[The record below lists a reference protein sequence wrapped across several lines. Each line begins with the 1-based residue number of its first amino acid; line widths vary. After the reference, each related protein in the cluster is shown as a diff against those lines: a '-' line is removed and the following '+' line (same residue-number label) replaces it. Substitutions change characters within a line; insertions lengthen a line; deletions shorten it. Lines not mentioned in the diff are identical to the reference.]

1 MTQSAGPPSRRLEDL
16 GLDSRLVSMLRDDW
30 GIEELFPPQAEAL
43 PHALSGR
50 NVMLTIPT
58 ASGKSLVAHLAI
70 VHRLIG
76 DLEGARA
83 LYVVPLKALAMEKV
97 AELKE
102 IASAVGLR
110 VGLAIGDRG
119 SETGMIE
126 EADILVCT
134 SEKLDS
140 LLRTR
145 SDLMDRIG
153 IVVSDEFH
161 LLHDPGRGPTL
172 EVLLSR
178 IRHRRPDVQIIALS
192 ATVGNAAEMAKWLDS
207 ELIVSDWRPVTLR
220 YGTMTGLDAKVHRVD
235 GSGDEE
241 PPEPRSLEGRTT
253 RPLQA
258 VLQDT
263 VRKGGQLLV
272 FVSSRA
278 SAQKEAR
285 ELAKHIRRMLVAG
298 NSDIDVG
305 VAENW
310 EGLADKLIG
319 SGDSSA
325 MV

>member
-1 MTQSAGPPSRRLEDL
+1 
-16 GLDSRLVSMLRDDW
+16 MLREKW

-58 ASGKSLVAHLAI
+58 ASGKSLVAYLAI
-70 VHRLIG
+70 VHRLTS

-83 LYVVPLKALAMEKV
+83 LYVVPLKALANEKV
-97 AELKE
+97 AELRE

-119 SETGMIE
+119 GETGMIE

-145 SDLMDRIG
+145 TEMMDRVG

-178 IRHRRPDVQIIALS
+178 IRHRKPEAQIIALS
-192 ATVGNAAEMAKWLDS
+192 ATVGNATEMAEWLDS

-220 YGTMTGLDAKVHRVD
+220 YGTLTGLDARVHRVD
-235 GSGDEE
+235 GSGKEVL
-241 PPEPRSLEGRTT
+241 PETRELEGKTT

-263 VRKGGQLLV
+263 IQNGGQLLI

-278 SAQKEAR
+278 SAPVSYTH
-285 ELAKHIRRMLVAG
+285 LTLPTIYSV
-298 NSDIDVG
+298 
-305 VAENW
+305 
-310 EGLADKLIG
+310 
-319 SGDSSA
+319 
-325 MV
+325 